1 MTNDELLESI
11 FFQYDL
17 ENRNLLVNNADID
30 LAYYTS
36 LEVLHYILTDG
47 KIWLRNINCMN
58 DYTEVLWSKN
68 LIFNSIGTFGRLEK
82 LASFFK
88 IFDADIDWKDRLN
101 KLIVDMPISMMY
113 NAYITS
119 FTVQRKMNDYG
130 RLSMW
135 RGYGRHVGGLLVF
148 DKNKILQRDIEG
160 IWLSKVGYFNQKKFD
175 EQIDKIIFTFQKDID
190 KLRERKI
197 SAENIWD
204 VFQRAII
211 FSLISV
217 KHPGF
222 EEEKEWR
229 LICFN
234 NMSHDSNYISS
245 ETKVVNG
252 IPQKI
257 FMLNIKKILPDILQK
272 VIVGP
277 TQYKITIRDAIKE
290 DILALY
296 SGQVYLPERLIQE
309 KLKFSDITIRPELL

>member
-1 MTNDELLESI
+1 
-11 FFQYDL
+11 
-17 ENRNLLVNNADID
+17 
-30 LAYYTS
+30 
-36 LEVLHYILTDG
+36 
-47 KIWLRNINCMN
+47 MN
-58 DYTEVLWSKN
+58 DYTEVLWCQN
-68 LIFNSIGTFGRLEK
+68 LITNSMENSERLEMLVTLFK
-82 LASFFK
+82 LLNNHV
-88 IFDADIDWKDRLN
+88 DWKSKII
-101 KLIVDMPISMMY
+101 KLIEDMPVSMMY
-113 NAYITS
+113 NTYITS
-119 FTVQRKMNDYG
+119 FTVHRKINDYG

-160 IWLSKVGYFNQKKFD
+160 IWLSKVGYFNQKEFD

-234 NMSHDSNYISS
+234 NMSHDSDYISS
-245 ETKVVNG
+245 EIKVVNG

-257 FMLNIKKILPDILQK
+257 FMLNIKKFLPDILQK

-277 TQYKITIRDAIKE
+277 TQYKITIYDAIKD

-296 SGQVYLPERLIQE
+296 SGQGYSLEKLIQE